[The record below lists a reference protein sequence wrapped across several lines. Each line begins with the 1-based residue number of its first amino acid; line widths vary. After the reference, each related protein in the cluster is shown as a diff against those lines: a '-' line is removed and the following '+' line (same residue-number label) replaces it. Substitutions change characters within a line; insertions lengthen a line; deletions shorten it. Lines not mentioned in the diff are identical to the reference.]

1 MRVRNHW
8 DRIEVHHD
16 DLPELT
22 ALTIRPLGGQ
32 IPGIAYFE
40 QVVEHPLTDF
50 ETLLEWIFTVT
61 NGSSA

>member
-1 MRVRNHW
+1 MTRCEWRNHW

-22 ALTIRPLGGQ
+22 ALTIRHLGQ

-40 QVVEHPLTDF
+40 QVVEHPPDRL
-50 ETLLEWIFTVT
+50 
-61 NGSSA
+61 